1 MYSKNMINE
10 FDIKAAEW
18 DKNPIHWDRS
28 VAITNQMKK
37 LIPFNKQMIALEYGA
52 GTGIASFLLKDYLK
66 EITLMDS
73 SSEMVRVMNEKI
85 KTTKVKNLKTLN
97 FDLEHTDYSGG
108 KFDLIFTQMVLHHV
122 TDIENIIRKF
132 YNLLKPD
139 GYIAIA
145 DLYPEDGSFHG
156 EDFTGHKGFDIE
168 ILSNQVKKQ
177 GFTNI
182 NHRKCFV
189 INRKISDTKTKQ
201 FDIFLLIAKR
211 DTIN

>member
-1 MYSKNMINE
+1 MNE

-18 DKNPIHWDRS
+18 DKNPMHWDRS
-28 VAITNQMKK
+28 EAIANQIKK
-37 LIPFNKQMIALEYGA
+37 LIPLKKQMTALEYGA

-97 FDLEHTDYSGG
+97 FDLEHADYKGG

-122 TDIENIIRKF
+122 TDIENIIKKF
-132 YNLLKPD
+132 YNLLNPE
-139 GYIAIA
+139 GYLAIA

-156 EDFTGHKGFDIE
+156 ADFTGHKGFDIE
-168 ILSNQVKKQ
+168 ELSKQVMNQ
-177 GFTNI
+177 GFSNAS
-182 NHRKCFV
+182 HQLCFV
-189 INRKISDTKTKQ
+189 INKKISDTETKQ
-201 FDIFLLIAKR
+201 FDVFLLIASR
-211 DTIN
+211 DTIK